1 MTVFVNGISDKTFN
15 AYLRPRMMQALAV
28 YPLTG
33 ISPINSSKI
42 QIAFSDPYDGILDPE
57 FFSVEM
63 YNIYDASVV
72 LDMSVVGVDPISS
85 NL

>member
-1 MTVFVNGISDKTFN
+1 
-15 AYLRPRMMQALAV
+15 MMQALAV